1 MTNRGL
7 KMTNALMPFIA
18 GLAVGIG
25 GMWLTGN
32 ARLFGVVGLIAATIG
47 VGLVGYGYF
56 NWRAQFQRR
65 TLSET
70 DDKPR
75 AE

>member
-1 MTNRGL
+1 MTNRRL

-32 ARLFGVVGLIAATIG
+32 ARLFGVMGLIAATIG
-47 VGLVGYGYF
+47 VGLVGYGVLQL
-56 NWRAQFQRR
+56 A
-65 TLSET
+65 SAVSASDPE
-70 DDKPR
+70 
-75 AE
+75 

>member
-47 VGLVGYGYF
+47 VGLVGYGVLQL
-56 NWRAQFQRR
+56 A
-65 TLSET
+65 SAASASDPE
-70 DDKPR
+70 
-75 AE
+75 